1 MADSFLSAI
10 FLSFY
15 HMKTKPVVVGITGG
29 IGSGKSTVAKVFSL
43 LGVPVYEAD
52 SRAKW
57 IIIQNQ
63 ELKREIIALLGSDA
77 YLPDGSYNRAWVA
90 SQVFGQPVLLQKLNA
105 LVHPAVRKDAQ
116 DWVIQH
122 QDVPYVLYEAALL
135 KGAGD
140 GNLCDKMISV
150 IAPIDL
156 RVQRV
161 KLRDNRTEEEI
172 RAIIERQLPDAER
185 IKFSDWLI
193 QNDDQTPVI
202 PQILQI
208 HQSLLK

>member
-1 MADSFLSAI
+1 
-10 FLSFY
+10 
-15 HMKTKPVVVGITGG
+15 MKTKPVVVGITGG

-63 ELKREIIALLGSDA
+63 ELKNEIIALLGSEA

-90 SQVFGQPVLLQKLNA
+90 SQVFGQPALLQQLNA

-122 QDVPYVLYEAALL
+122 QEAPYVLYEAALL
-135 KGAGD
+135 KGQA
-140 GNLCDKMISV
+140 MV
-150 IAPIDL
+150 IFVI
-156 RVQRV
+156 
-161 KLRDNRTEEEI
+161 KL
-172 RAIIERQLPDAER
+172 L
-185 IKFSDWLI
+185 
-193 QNDDQTPVI
+193 V
-202 PQILQI
+202 
-208 HQSLLK
+208 

>member
-1 MADSFLSAI
+1 
-10 FLSFY
+10 
-15 HMKTKPVVVGITGG
+15 MKTKSIIVGITGG

-52 SRAKW
+52 SRAKL
-57 IIIQNQ
+57 IVVQNQ
-63 ELKREIIALLGSDA
+63 ELKRDIIALLGAEA
-77 YLPDGSYNRAWVA
+77 YLADGSYHRAWVA
-90 SQVFGQPVLLQKLNA
+90 SQVFGQPALLQQLNA

-116 DWVIQH
+116 EWVTQH
-122 QDVPYVLYEAALL
+122 QDTPYVLYEAALL

-161 KLRDNRTEEEI
+161 KLRDNRSEEEI
-172 RAIIERQLPDAER
+172 RAIIERQLPDTER

-202 PQILQI
+202 PQVLQI
-208 HQSLLK
+208 HHSLLK

>member
-1 MADSFLSAI
+1 
-10 FLSFY
+10 
-15 HMKTKPVVVGITGG
+15 
-29 IGSGKSTVAKVFSL
+29 
-43 LGVPVYEAD
+43 
-52 SRAKW
+52 
-57 IIIQNQ
+57 
-63 ELKREIIALLGSDA
+63 
-77 YLPDGSYNRAWVA
+77 
-90 SQVFGQPVLLQKLNA
+90 
-105 LVHPAVRKDAQ
+105 
-116 DWVIQH
+116 
-122 QDVPYVLYEAALL
+122 
-135 KGAGD
+135 
-140 GNLCDKMISV
+140 MISV

-172 RAIIERQLPDAER
+172 RAIIERQLSDAER

>member
-1 MADSFLSAI
+1 
-10 FLSFY
+10 
-15 HMKTKPVVVGITGG
+15 MKTKSIVVGITGG

-52 SRAKW
+52 SRAKL
-57 IIIQNQ
+57 IVVQNQ
-63 ELKREIIALLGSDA
+63 ELKKDIIALLGAEA

-90 SQVFGQPVLLQKLNA
+90 SQVFGQPALLQQLNA
-105 LVHPAVRKDAQ
+105 LVHPAVRRDAQ
-116 DWVIQH
+116 DWIIQH
-122 QDVPYVLYEAALL
+122 QEAPYVLYEAALL

-140 GNLCDKMISV
+140 GNLCHKIISV
-150 IAPIDL
+150 IAPLDL

-161 KLRDNRTEEEI
+161 KLRDNRSEEEI

>member
-1 MADSFLSAI
+1 
-10 FLSFY
+10 
-15 HMKTKPVVVGITGG
+15 MKTKSIVVGITGG

-63 ELKREIIALLGSDA
+63 ELKKEIIALLGSDA

-90 SQVFGQPVLLQKLNA
+90 SQVFGQPALLQQLNA
-105 LVHPAVRKDAQ
+105 LVHPAVRRDAQ
-116 DWVIQH
+116 DWIIQH
-122 QDVPYVLYEAALL
+122 QEAPYVLYEAALL

-140 GNLCDKMISV
+140 GNLCHKIISV
-150 IAPIDL
+150 IAPLDL

-161 KLRDNRTEEEI
+161 KLRDNRSEEEI

>member
-1 MADSFLSAI
+1 
-10 FLSFY
+10 
-15 HMKTKPVVVGITGG
+15 MKTKSIIVGITGG

-52 SRAKW
+52 SRAKL
-57 IIIQNQ
+57 IVVQNQ
-63 ELKREIIALLGSDA
+63 ELKRDIIALLGAEA
-77 YLPDGSYNRAWVA
+77 YLADGSYHRAWVA
-90 SQVFGQPVLLQKLNA
+90 SQVFGQPALLQQLNA

-116 DWVIQH
+116 EWVTQH
-122 QDVPYVLYEAALL
+122 QEAPYVLYEAALL

-140 GNLCDKMISV
+140 GNLCDKIISV

-161 KLRDNRTEEEI
+161 KLRDNRSEEEI

-202 PQILQI
+202 PQVLQI
-208 HQSLLK
+208 HHSLLK

>member
-1 MADSFLSAI
+1 
-10 FLSFY
+10 
-15 HMKTKPVVVGITGG
+15 MKTKPVVVGITGG

-43 LGVPVYEAD
+43 LGVPIYEAD

-63 ELKREIIALLGSDA
+63 ELKNDIIALLGTEA
-77 YLPDGSYNRAWVA
+77 YLADGSYNRAWVA
-90 SQVFGQPVLLQKLNA
+90 SQVFGQPALLQQLNA
-105 LVHPAVRKDAQ
+105 LVHPAVRKDAK

-122 QDVPYVLYEAALL
+122 QEAPYVLYEAALL
-135 KGAGD
+135 KWAGD
-140 GNLCDKMISV
+140 GNLCDKIISV

-161 KLRDNRTEEEI
+161 KLRDNRSEEEI